1 MLSVGPSKGSRSDTE
16 CDRFVTGCSG
26 RRVRSILDVLLTV
39 MWIVIALVWLRV
51 AFAMTENRW
60 PAAHERIR
68 KRFRVFR

>member
-1 MLSVGPSKGSRSDTE
+1 
-16 CDRFVTGCSG
+16 
-26 RRVRSILDVLLTV
+26 VLLTV